1 MHTFA
6 VVLVPADT
14 EDVLQAVTHILS
26 FSDSNKEVEPHK
38 CYRNNKFIEMDA
50 EEYGIPVTDLA
61 AIAARLNEE
70 HELIYVVDEYGIF
83 YITTFNYQRCW
94 DYWKIGGRWD
104 GVIQGKSR
112 NTKGRSNYGPEHEQL
127 QYNICPVSELPADVL
142 PEVVVTPDGRW
153 HEMECRSLVPTDEE
167 AERWRAILRPLLE
180 QYRDC
185 IAVGV
190 DTHL

>member
-6 VVLVPADT
+6 SVLVPANT
-14 EDVLQAVTHILS
+14 EDILQAVTHILS

-38 CYRNNKFIEMDA
+38 VYLDNKLLQRWLETY
-50 EEYGIPVTDLA
+50 EIPVTDLA
-61 AIAARLNEE
+61 GLAERLSSIGETPYE
-70 HELIYVVDEYGIF
+70 ADGGGVF
-83 YITTFNYQRCW
+83 YISTYNYQCCW

-112 NTKGRSNYGPEHEQL
+112 NTRGRSNYGPEHEQL
-127 QYNICPVSELPADVL
+127 QYNMCSVSELPADVL
-142 PEVVVTPDGRW
+142 PEVIVTPDGHW
-153 HEMECRSLVPTDEE
+153 HEMKCQSLYPTEEE
-167 AERWRAILRPLLE
+167 AERWRVILRPLLE

>member
-1 MHTFA
+1 MHAFA
-6 VVLVPADT
+6 VVLVPAGT

-38 CYRNNKFIEMDA
+38 VYLSNDLLRIWSEM
-50 EEYGIPVTDLA
+50 YGIPITDLSDLA
-61 AIAARLNEE
+61 ERMNEE
-70 HELIYVVDEYGIF
+70 SKTIYEIDKGGIF
-83 YITTFNYQRCW
+83 CITTSNYQGQW
-94 DYWKIGGRWD
+94 DYWVIGGRWD

-112 NTKGRSNYGPEHEQL
+112 NTKGRSNYGPEHEQW
-127 QYNICPVSELPADVL
+127 QYNICPVSGLHADVL
-142 PEVVVTPDGRW
+142 PVVVVTPDGRW
-153 HEMECRSLVPTDEE
+153 HEMECQSLDPTDEE

-180 QYRDC
+180 QYHDC